1 MGTEGELAPEDFF
14 AESQHSVVKA
24 EALEMS
30 LRLLSITDWL
40 KESGSSPEAL
50 MLGYFN
56 ECMNVATKSRG
67 ITGAYVMANQ
77 LHWHAVQLIRKLHAA
92 SQSMESVGRSA
103 KHSDFRPSGD
113 FFTDAQ
119 KSLVRSDCYD
129 LVLRFFSITDW
140 LKESGSS
147 PEALMLGY
155 FNECI
160 RLATTSRGLMGSYI
174 LANQLHWHVA
184 QLIGKLHA
192 ASGAVNLAELPA
204 DPTVKKSDP
213 K

>member
-1 MGTEGELAPEDFF
+1 MGAEGELAPEDFF
-14 AESQHSVVKA
+14 TESQQSVVKA

-30 LRLLSITDWL
+30 LRLLSITRWL
-40 KESGSSPEAL
+40 KESGSSLEAL

-67 ITGAYVMANQ
+67 ITGAYIMANQ
-77 LHWHAVQLIRKLHAA
+77 LHWHVVQLIRKLHAA
-92 SQSMESVGRSA
+92 SQSMKCVERPA
-103 KHSDFRPSGD
+103 RDFRPSED
-113 FFTDAQ
+113 FFSESQ

-140 LKESGSS
+140 LKEAGSS

-155 FNECI
+155 FNECM
-160 RLATTSRGLMGSYI
+160 RLATASRGLMGSYI
-174 LANQLHWHVA
+174 LVNQLHWHVA

-204 DPTVKKSDP
+204 DPTVKTSDP
-213 K
+213 EQH